1 MSSDQYKAFASR
13 LAPANAALHPSVPQ
27 KQHKAAANSWR
38 VALAPALLA
47 LAVLALATPA
57 QAARPD
63 PDKKPTTTTT
73 HTQPA
78 HTAQPAKPIAAHSGA
93 PTARLQAA
101 NAAAAKPQPQKA
113 GTTVAQRNAALHT
126 LARNQS
132 TPAYRSSGF
141 SCVPYARSV
150 TGMAVSGNA
159 WQWWTSAAGTYE
171 RGFRPEPGAVLN
183 FRSTGH
189 MRLGHVAVV
198 SRVINTREIEIDHAN
213 WAGGGVSRG
222 VAVMDVSEAN
232 DWSAVRV
239 SLGHNS
245 STFGSVYPTYG
256 FIYNRADHG
265 HMIAN
270 TLVHPQKMS
279 RFEEVAEAPIA
290 APVRR
295 QSPVYID
302 ATLGGR

>member
-27 KQHKAAANSWR
+27 KQHKAAATGWR
-38 VALAPALLA
+38 FVLAQTLFTLAALA
-47 LAVLALATPA
+47 LANPA

-63 PDKKPTTTTT
+63 PDKKPAPS
-73 HTQPA
+73 HS
-78 HTAQPAKPIAAHSGA
+78 QPAKPIAAHSGA

-101 NAAAAKPQPQKA
+101 NTAAAKPQPQKA
-113 GTTVAQRNAALHT
+113 GATVAQRNTSLRN
-126 LARNQS
+126 LARNQAA
-132 TPAYRSSGF
+132 PAYRSNGI

-171 RGFRPEPGAVLN
+171 RGFRPEQGAVLN

>member
-13 LAPANAALHPSVPQ
+13 LAPANAALHPGAPQ
-27 KQHKAAANSWR
+27 KSSKTALSGCQF
-38 VALAPALLA
+38 ALAQLLFTVAAL
-47 LAVLALATPA
+47 VLATPIITGSA
-57 QAARPD
+57 HAAPSD
-63 PDKKPTTTTT
+63 PAKKPTSA
-73 HTQPA
+73 A
-78 HTAQPAKPIAAHSGA
+78 HSQPAKPTTHSGA

-101 NAAAAKPQPQKA
+101 NNAAAKPQAHPAA
-113 GTTVAQRNAALHT
+113 GGVAQRNVALHS

-132 TPAYRSSGF
+132 TYRGGGI

-171 RGFRPEPGAVLN
+171 RGFRPEQGAVLN

-198 SRVINTREIEIDHAN
+198 SRVVSTREIEIDHAN

-239 SLGHNS
+239 ALGHGG
-245 STFGSVYPTYG
+245 TFGSVCPTYG

-265 HMIAN
+265 QMIAN
-270 TLVHPQKMS
+270 TLVHPQKLS
-279 RFEEVAEAPIA
+279 RFEEVAEAPA
-290 APVRR
+290 APARR
-295 QSPVYID
+295 MSPVYID
-302 ATLGGR
+302 AAVGGR

>member
-13 LAPANAALHPSVPQ
+13 LAPANAALHPSAPQ
-27 KQHKAAANSWR
+27 KRSKTALSGCQF
-38 VALAPALLA
+38 ALAQLLLTVAALI
-47 LAVLALATPA
+47 LATPA
-57 QAARPD
+57 QAAPSD
-63 PDKKPTTTTT
+63 PAKKPNVAA
-73 HTQPA
+73 HSQPA
-78 HTAQPAKPIAAHSGA
+78 EPAATHSGA

-101 NAAAAKPQPQKA
+101 NNAAAKNQARPA
-113 GTTVAQRNAALHT
+113 GGVAQRNLALHS

-132 TPAYRSSGF
+132 SYRGGGI

-171 RGFRPEPGAVLN
+171 RGFRPEQGAVLN

-198 SRVINTREIEIDHAN
+198 ARVINTREIEIDHAN

-239 SLGHNS
+239 ALGHGG
-245 STFGSVYPTYG
+245 TFGSVYPTYG

-265 HMIAN
+265 QMIAN

-279 RFEEVAEAPIA
+279 RFEEVAEAPAA
-290 APVRR
+290 APARR
-295 QSPVYID
+295 MSPVYID
-302 ATLGGR
+302 AAVGGR